1 MPARLIAA
9 LMPKARIVHVR
20 RDPLDTCLSCFFQN
34 FARGHHFS
42 YDLETVGH
50 YYKQYERLMAH
61 WRRVLP
67 GRMHEIQYESL
78 VQEQEKESRAIIA
91 HCGLEWDAR
100 CLAFHEHERQ
110 VMTASFWQVR
120 QPLHQRSVDRW
131 RNYAAELAPVRDAF
145 AAAGVATD

>member
-1 MPARLIAA
+1 MLFRSSILGVSTAYPEAARRIAADNAKAAARYYLDPVIARAPEAKRITDKMPGNFLRVGLIAA

-78 VQEQEKESRAIIA
+78 VQEQEKEIGRA
-91 HCGLEWDAR
+91 H
-100 CLAFHEHERQ
+100 
-110 VMTASFWQVR
+110 V
-120 QPLHQRSVDRW
+120 
-131 RNYAAELAPVRDAF
+131 
-145 AAAGVATD
+145 